1 MIIVIFAMSM
11 NKGGAEHVISTLCNY
26 GVEKNHEMHIVTCLR
41 GDFAYELNQKVIKH
55 DGFITYKEYRS
66 RHKLATLPKLCN
78 RYIAQMRKI
87 DPDMIVSFLPEPC
100 MITELCKN
108 KVGKPI
114 IGAERSNPYFQYRS
128 FVYKTLVEFL
138 YPRSD
143 GFVFQTDGAKEF
155 FRKKLKEKSIV
166 IGNPI
171 SISDSMAEIS
181 TPKNRNKEIVSV
193 GRFVYQK
200 NYPLLVKAFRRVVEK
215 KPDYVLKI
223 YGKIDEALG
232 IRRLCEE
239 LGVSDHVIFMGQ
251 TDHVE
256 EEICNAAVFV
266 LSSISEGM
274 PNALM
279 EAMALGMPVVATDC
293 PSGGPRQLITDGENG
308 LLVRNNDEAA
318 LAEGILKILDDEGLA
333 KELSMN
339 AKKIVDEYSTE
350 KICEQW
356 MRYIEKV
363 YLLRTATKR

>member
-1 MIIVIFAMSM
+1 MRIVFFAMTM

-26 GVEKNHEMHIVTCLR
+26 GIRKDHEMHIVTCLQ
-41 GDFAYELNQKVIKH
+41 GGSAYELDPKVTKH
-55 DGFITYKEYRS
+55 EGFITFDEYRTKN
-66 RHKLATLPKLCN
+66 KLLTLPKLC
-78 RYIAQMRKI
+78 RMYIDQMQRI
-87 DPDMIVSFLPEPC
+87 DLDVIISFLPEPN
-100 MITELCKN
+100 MITELCKS

-128 FVYKTLVEFL
+128 FVYKTLVNLL

-155 FRKKLKEKSIV
+155 FREKLQEKSIV
-166 IGNPI
+166 IGNPVDI
-171 SISDSMAEIS
+171 PDPMIGVRTHE
-181 TPKNRNKEIVSV
+181 NRKKEIVSV

-200 NYPLLVKAFRRVVEK
+200 NYPLLVKAFRIVLKE

-232 IRRLCEE
+232 IRQLCEE
-239 LGVSDHVIFMGQ
+239 LGISDKVFFMGQ
-251 TDHVE
+251 VDRVE
-256 EEICNAAVFV
+256 EKICDVSVFV

-279 EAMALGMPVVATDC
+279 EAMALGLPVVATDC
-293 PSGGPRQLITDGENG
+293 PPGGPRQLIADGENG
-308 LLVRNNDEAA
+308 LLVKCDDEAA
-318 LAEGILKILDDEGLA
+318 LADGILKILDDEKLA
-333 KELSMN
+333 QKLSMN

-356 MRYIEKV
+356 MKYIEKI
-363 YLLRTATKR
+363 TKENS